1 MNTYTQCST
10 IHYSV
15 NSSHNSSRLTNR
27 MCEWTL
33 TVRFFTR
40 RNEVVA
46 KVIFLHLS
54 VILFT
59 GVVCLSACWDTTPPA
74 GSRHPPEQTPIPR
87 EQTPPWE
94 QTTPREQ
101 THPPGSRPPGRRPPG
116 ADTPQSVHPPGA
128 DTSPESR
135 HLPPPSRLRHTVN
148 ERPVRIL
155 LECILVH
162 TCLHSVSYL
171 KLRHCY

>member
-33 TVRFFTR
+33 TVRFFTC

-46 KVIFLHLS
+46 KLIFLHLS

-94 QTTPREQ
+94 QTTAREQ
-101 THPPGSRPPGRRPPG
+101 THPPREQTPREETPRSRHPPPERTPPW
-116 ADTPQSVHPPGA
+116 SRHPPGA
-128 DTSPESR
+128 DTFPPQADSGIRSMNGRYASYWNAFLFIPVCTRSP
-135 HLPPPSRLRHTVN
+135 
-148 ERPVRIL
+148 I
-155 LECILVH
+155 
-162 TCLHSVSYL
+162 
-171 KLRHCY
+171 